1 MADPSPLAATVSA
14 VPRPNLVPVVR
25 PAVPEHT
32 ASTLHFGTFEVDLQS
47 RELRKHGLRIRLAQK
62 PFQILEL
69 LLNAGGQVVTR
80 ESLRKKLWPDTHV
93 GYEHSLNTA
102 VNTLRD
108 LLGDSAHNPRYIE
121 TLPRLGYRF
130 ISPVTLPASAL
141 RTEKK
146 MLVVLPFENLSGDS
160 GQDFFADGVTEEVT
174 AQVGQL
180 SPKRLGVIARTSAAL
195 YKGVRK
201 SVSEIAAELGA
212 DYILEGSVRK
222 SAGSVRIT
230 AQLIAAADQSHLWSA
245 SYDRELGDILAV
257 QSETARELAK
267 SLAVELLP
275 E

>member
-1 MADPSPLAATVSA
+1 MADSSPLAAMVSA
-14 VPRPNLVPVVR
+14 VSRPNLVPAVR
-25 PAVPEHT
+25 PAVPEHAAT
-32 ASTLHFGTFEVDLQS
+32 TLHFGTFEVDLQS

-130 ISPVTLPASAL
+130 ISPVTLPPSAL
-141 RTEKK
+141 RTQKK

-160 GQDFFADGVTEEVT
+160 GQDFFADGVTEEIT
-174 AQVGQL
+174 AQIGQI

-201 SVSEIAAELGA
+201 SVSEIAAELGV

-230 AQLIAAADQSHLWSA
+230 TQLIAAADQSHLWSA
-245 SYDRELGDILAV
+245 SYDRELGDVLVV
-257 QSETARELAK
+257 QSETAREITK